1 MCKFVTEGLF
11 LPQGAHSLW
20 VRQESTDGLV
30 QKEERGKDLPLLISN
45 SQKLWPAISIFS
57 QASQQMGVLMRDL
70 KDVCNTLGKSEVSLR
85 DACLNIQ
92 QDCDGDGVV
101 LCLEKITDLLSRNK
115 NCLIV

>member
-1 MCKFVTEGLF
+1 
-11 LPQGAHSLW
+11 
-20 VRQESTDGLV
+20 
-30 QKEERGKDLPLLISN
+30 
-45 SQKLWPAISIFS
+45 
-57 QASQQMGVLMRDL
+57 MGVLIRDL

-101 LCLEKITDLLSRNK
+101 LCLEKITDLLSWNK